1 MVEWSAETPQRPRA
15 TKLAVDPRQRWQR
28 WATRAAWLLPWLVT
42 VALALVLHASPG
54 PQPDP
59 FVERPLV
66 LVDPHDVVAQDVV
79 AAVGPLEHLP
89 PATRKA
95 FEYTSHFS
103 PIPTP
108 SPDDWLRVQPERGQT
123 VHDYI
128 ASHPNRPEP
137 PRDHIYVQPLGEL
150 PADRGPTTH
159 ELAEHARVYF
169 GLRVTVLPVRPLAE
183 LEVPSRVHEGH
194 HQLHANAVLDAL
206 QAELPHD
213 AYCLIAVTLEDLYPA
228 DEYSYVFGYAR
239 LRARVG
245 VFSFA
250 RYHPDFFGES
260 FAVDRKV
267 VVQRALKVMSHEL
280 GHMFGLEHCTH
291 LHCNMNGANH
301 LSELDRA
308 PMHLC
313 PVCLRKLHVAL
324 GFDPAARY
332 RALAEH
338 YARLGLGEAAD
349 WARQRWAFLRR
360 EAGR

>member
-1 MVEWSAETPQRPRA
+1 V
-15 TKLAVDPRQRWQR
+15 
-28 WATRAAWLLPWLVT
+28 AWLLPWL
-42 VALALVLHASPG
+42 AMALLALGLHLHASPA
-54 PQPDP
+54 PEPDDMGTLLL
-59 FVERPLV
+59 ELDHHE
-66 LVDPHDVVAQDVV
+66 LIAQQVT
-79 AAVGPLEHLP
+79 AAVGSLEHLP

-95 FEYTSHFS
+95 FEPTSHFS

-108 SPDDWLRVQPERGQT
+108 GPEDWLRVHPERGQT
-123 VHDYI
+123 VHDYV
-128 ASHPNRPEP
+128 ASQPNRPEP
-137 PRDHIYVQPLGEL
+137 PRDRIYVLPIGEL
-150 PADRGPTTH
+150 TAERGPTTE
-159 ELAEHARVYF
+159 ELTEHARRYF
-169 GLRVTVLPVRPLAE
+169 GLPVTVLPVRPLAA

-194 HQLHANAVLDAL
+194 HQLHASAILDGL
-206 QAELPHD
+206 QTELPRD

-228 DEYSYVFGYAR
+228 DDANYVFGVAR

-280 GHMFGLEHCTH
+280 GHMFGLEHCIH
-291 LHCNMNGANH
+291 LHCNMNGVNH

-324 GFDPAARY
+324 GFDPQARY
-332 RALAEH
+332 QALAEH
-338 YARLGLGEAAD
+338 YTRVGLVEAAD
-349 WARQRWAFLRR
+349 WAQQRRAFLRR
-360 EAGR
+360 EAAP